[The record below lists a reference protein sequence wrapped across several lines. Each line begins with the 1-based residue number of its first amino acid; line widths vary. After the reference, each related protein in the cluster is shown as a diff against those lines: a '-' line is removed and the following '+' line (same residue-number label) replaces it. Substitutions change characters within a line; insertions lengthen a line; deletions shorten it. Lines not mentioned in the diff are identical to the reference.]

1 MDGIAPAIGRLPSR
15 RPFLI
20 GLATSAAALCASHAV
35 GGVLGDRPWVGTL
48 VDSMR
53 ADVQTLWIPL
63 AGGLLALAMSSLLC
77 GGPTSGGKLGNRKGA
92 ALLLTLV
99 VLGGLFSSASALT
112 GTTQKNVV
120 DTAHLEDGLSE
131 PQQSAAD
138 SQLNESRR
146 QLLQY
151 TVMPGPPAA
160 PPTPKYEGVSD
171 ADQSPYLPPEF
182 MSKEAKLVR
191 TEKKMESTL
200 ETSVLRPHKA
210 PHCCIATAQC
220 SSIISFRSLNR
231 PQYA

>member
-1 MDGIAPAIGRLPSR
+1 MEGIAPAIESLPSR

-35 GGVLGDRPWVGTL
+35 GGVLGDRPWVGIL

-53 ADVQTLWIPL
+53 ADVLCNPL
-63 AGGLLALAMSSLLC
+63 AVGLLALTMSSLFC
-77 GGPTSGGKLGNRKGA
+77 GGFSSGGKLGNPRKGA
-92 ALLLTLV
+92 ALVMTLV

-120 DTAHLEDGLSE
+120 DTAHLEVGLSE
-131 PQQSAAD
+131 PQLSAAD

-146 QLLQY
+146 KLLQY

-160 PPTPKYEGVSD
+160 PPTPMHEGVSD

-200 ETSVLRPHKA
+200 ETSVLCPHKA
-210 PHCCIATAQC
+210 PHCGRATAQY
-220 SSIISFRSLNR
+220 SSKISFRSLNR
-231 PQYA
+231 PRYA